1 MHSIDNFEKIWQFCK
16 FLLIQNSEKQE
27 LVFSIKLHSALT
39 PHPSSLVSYPLGRIP
54 YPLGR
59 IPYPLGR
66 IPYPLGC
73 ISYPLGHI
81 PYPLT
86 PYPLYP
92 LSA

>member
-1 MHSIDNFEKIWQFCK
+1 MHSIDNFEKICQFCK
-16 FLLIQNSEKQE
+16 ILFIQNSEKQE
-27 LVFSIKLHSALT
+27 FVFSIKLHSALT

-59 IPYPLGR
+59 IPYPLG
-66 IPYPLGC
+66 C

-86 PYPLYP
+86 PYPLYL